1 MRWLHPPAG
10 TSIIDARRHP
20 TGHCGV
26 RLMIL
31 RSPARL
37 VAAVIVPALLVAAC
51 GGGAASTAPDGNVV
65 SPTTAVALPSD
76 VALPSGLALPSDL
89 AIPSFDLSGLVG
101 NLKNV
106 DSYKVLID
114 SGGETYSGTVITKPV
129 AARDLLIGTGA
140 DATHVVTIGDEAWMG
155 TGDGPLESSP
165 SALVASIIPLFDPS
179 VLLSVFA
186 NQGILQ
192 YAENLGQEDKN
203 GQPTTHYKVD
213 VSKIPNLAAL
223 GMPAGAALEMWVADD
238 GYLVSFVA
246 KDFGGTGSDL
256 AMDVTNVNDPA
267 NVVERPR

>member
-1 MRWLHPPAG
+1 
-10 TSIIDARRHP
+10 
-20 TGHCGV
+20 
-26 RLMIL
+26 
-31 RSPARL
+31 
-37 VAAVIVPALLVAAC
+37 
-51 GGGAASTAPDGNVV
+51 
-65 SPTTAVALPSD
+65 
-76 VALPSGLALPSDL
+76 
-89 AIPSFDLSGLVG
+89 
-101 NLKNV
+101 
-106 DSYKVLID
+106 
-114 SGGETYSGTVITKPV
+114 
-129 AARDLLIGTGA
+129 
-140 DATHVVTIGDEAWMG
+140 
-155 TGDGPLESSP
+155 
-165 SALVASIIPLFDPS
+165 

-238 GYLVSFVA
+238 GYLVSFLA